1 MLNEHDNGGR
11 GVWFG
16 TLVLALEKSCFSLKI
31 TKKSIGKR
39 RQVILGIEV
48 VYFVVFNSSA
58 SEWTMFLLYP
68 HVPFQ
73 FLFLH
78 LFARF
83 AGATFP
89 SLKQICCSLR
99 FKMKFMQS
107 KKQRQIL
114 FRQFFLLVLALC
126 LCLCLL
132 CLCTFQWKI
141 NFTHFMWISLCY
153 RKGCKFWGQQCRPN
167 KNKLASTHT

>member
-78 LFARF
+78 R
-83 AGATFP
+83 
-89 SLKQICCSLR
+89 
-99 FKMKFMQS
+99 
-107 KKQRQIL
+107 
-114 FRQFFLLVLALC
+114 LLV
-126 LCLCLL
+126 
-132 CLCTFQWKI
+132 
-141 NFTHFMWISLCY
+141 
-153 RKGCKFWGQQCRPN
+153 
-167 KNKLASTHT
+167 